1 MGIVQPQ
8 SLLDVLAV
16 PLSEFWETAT
26 TEVSTNGVVSEILVK
41 DDLRQFAEGE
51 TVDTLIARFTV
62 QILNLA
68 DRDGF
73 AGTIGGILKQLYAL
87 GFKAG
92 ALVGWAWNTIFGLA
106 DNVNLEDFK
115 PFGFDV
121 IPESV
126 EQGWNNFVENITL
139 DNEGVA
145 VIGMLLAVI
154 LFVALVFIGLRIS
167 PRAVPIIGNALQ
179 VIVGIIRRITGVI
192 AGVFS

>member
-26 TEVSTNGVVSEILVK
+26 TKVSEDGVITEQLIK
-41 DDLRQFAEGE
+41 LDLL
-51 TVDTLIARFTV
+51 DTGSLGRIDTFIARFTSQV
-62 QILNLA
+62 LNLA
-68 DRDGF
+68 KRDGF

-179 VIVGIIRRITGVI
+179 VVVGIIRRITTII

>member
-26 TEVSTNGVVSEILVK
+26 TQVSTNGVVSEILVK
-41 DDLRQFAEGE
+41 TDLTQFAEGE

-68 DRDGF
+68 NRDGF

-106 DNVNLEDFK
+106 DNINLEEFK

-145 VIGMLLAVI
+145 VIGMLLAVL
-154 LFVALVFIGLRIS
+154 LFIGLVFIGLRIS

-179 VIVGIIRRITGVI
+179 VIVGIIRRITGII

>member
-51 TVDTLIARFTV
+51 TVDTFIARFTV
-62 QILNLA
+62 QVLNLA
-68 DRDGF
+68 NRDGF

>member
-26 TEVSTNGVVSEILVK
+26 TQVSTNGVVSDILVK
-41 DDLRQFAEGE
+41 TDLTQYAEGE

-62 QILNLA
+62 QVLNLA
-68 DRDGF
+68 NRDGF

-106 DNVNLEDFK
+106 DNVNLEEFK

-145 VIGMLLAVI
+145 VIGMLLAVL
-154 LFVALVFIGLRIS
+154 LFIGLVFLGLRIS

-179 VIVGIIRRITGVI
+179 VIVGIIRRITGLI

>member
-26 TEVSTNGVVSEILVK
+26 TEVSVNGVVSEISVK
-41 DDLRQFAEGE
+41 TDLTSYAEGE
-51 TVDTLIARFTV
+51 TVDTFIARFTSQV
-62 QILNLA
+62 LTLA
-68 DRDGF
+68 NRDGF

-145 VIGMLLAVI
+145 VIGMLLAVL
-154 LFVALVFIGLRIS
+154 LFIGLVFIGLRIS

-179 VIVGIIRRITGVI
+179 VIVGIIRRITGLI

>member
-106 DNVNLEDFK
+106 DNINLEEFK

-145 VIGMLLAVI
+145 VIGMLLAVL
-154 LFVALVFIGLRIS
+154 LFIGLVFIGLRIS

>member
-26 TEVSTNGVVSEILVK
+26 TQVSTNGVVSDILVK
-41 DDLRQFAEGE
+41 TDLTQYAEGE

-62 QILNLA
+62 QVLNLA
-68 DRDGF
+68 NRDGF

-106 DNVNLEDFK
+106 DNVNLEEFK

-154 LFVALVFIGLRIS
+154 LFIALVFLGLRIS

-179 VIVGIIRRITGVI
+179 VIVGIIRRITGLI

>member
-26 TEVSTNGVVSEILVK
+26 TQVSTNGVVSDILVK
-41 DDLRQFAEGE
+41 TDLTQYAEGE

-62 QILNLA
+62 QVLNLA
-68 DRDGF
+68 NRDGF

-145 VIGMLLAVI
+145 VIGMLLAVL
-154 LFVALVFIGLRIS
+154 LFIGLVFLGLRIS

-179 VIVGIIRRITGVI
+179 VIVGIIRRITGLI